1 MHHMANY
8 PVTQARNLE
17 SLLILTDSHKH
28 HLHNIHT
35 HTQPKHTHTN
45 HTHAFSLTHICTHV
59 YCIHMLHSCT
69 QMCTYMLSLLHTHM
83 YTCIHTH
90 THINPICKGQVLSIL
105 PLYPPYLSNPAT
117 MALELRPSSLLT
129 WLLGDLPECSP
140 SFLWTQAPHQ
150 SQRYISKW
158 KSSIVLPSCTLP
170 HLLLSVA

>member
-1 MHHMANY
+1 MYHMANY

-69 QMCTYMLSLLHTHM
+69 DVCLYAFSPTHVHM
-83 YTCIHTH
+83 YTHTH
-90 THINPICKGQVLSIL
+90 THTHKPHMQRPSPVNFASLSSL
-105 PLYPPYLSNPAT
+105 PLQPCHHGPWAETLIIAYLTIGRTSWMFSLLPLN
-117 MALELRPSSLLT
+117 PSST
-129 WLLGDLPECSP
+129 SKPEVY
-140 SFLWTQAPHQ
+140 L
-150 SQRYISKW
+150 
-158 KSSIVLPSCTLP
+158 
-170 HLLLSVA
+170 